1 MNNVE
6 NSWTNLTVDI
16 LSAIFKKANW
26 IYLLFFFFPR
36 LASWVKHTH
45 IKHFFL
51 ENYACGKNIFIPSRH
66 SEAALSQFHV
76 YSRIYYFLSCSEN
89 AFFLYTK
96 KLLLVFFFI
105 KTLFSKRCCIPL
117 PAQDEV
123 KSNPLELW
131 PFHQG
136 HRITY

>member
-1 MNNVE
+1 MHAAKT
-6 NSWTNLTVDI
+6 SLYHQDI
-16 LSAIFKKANW
+16 HRQHCLNFTST
-26 IYLLFFFFPR
+26 
-36 LASWVKHTH
+36 LASTTFYLVVKM
-45 IKHFFL
+45 
-51 ENYACGKNIFIPSRH
+51 PSFCTRR
-66 SEAALSQFHV
+66 SS
-76 YSRIYYFLSCSEN
+76 SWC
-89 AFFLYTK
+89 
-96 KLLLVFFFI
+96 FFI